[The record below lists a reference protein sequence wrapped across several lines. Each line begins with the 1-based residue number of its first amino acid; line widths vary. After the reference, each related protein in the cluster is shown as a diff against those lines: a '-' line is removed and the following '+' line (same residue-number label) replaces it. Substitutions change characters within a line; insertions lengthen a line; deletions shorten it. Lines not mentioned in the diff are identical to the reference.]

1 MPKEKL
7 ITEFT
12 ASLKER
18 NAIQFDGTDPEG
30 HIHLDIPANEA
41 LPALKMLA
49 LAGQSF
55 KVKVFTD

>member
-30 HIHLDIPANEA
+30 HIHLDVAASDA

-49 LAGQSF
+49 LAGETF
-55 KVKVFTD
+55 KIKVFKE